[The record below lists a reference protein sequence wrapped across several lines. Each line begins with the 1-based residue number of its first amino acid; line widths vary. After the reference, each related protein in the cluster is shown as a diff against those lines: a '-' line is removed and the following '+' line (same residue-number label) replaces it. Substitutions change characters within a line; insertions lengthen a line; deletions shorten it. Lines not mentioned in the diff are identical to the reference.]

1 MSCLFLAHAEHAMG
15 NVAAARAFA
24 ATARDNVEAVPQAA
38 FLLSRLDADF
48 AEPSEQVGA
57 RVEAKIIAS

>member
-1 MSCLFLAHAEHAMG
+1 MG